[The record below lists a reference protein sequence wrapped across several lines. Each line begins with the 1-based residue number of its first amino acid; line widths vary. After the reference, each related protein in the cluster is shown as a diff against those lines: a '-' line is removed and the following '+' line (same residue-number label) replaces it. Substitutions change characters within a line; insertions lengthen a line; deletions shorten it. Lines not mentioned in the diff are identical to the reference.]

1 MNKTL
6 LILFSLIF
14 LIACNLKET
23 EQQKTQI
30 TVSILP
36 QKFLIEKIAPGRFNI
51 NVMIPPGASP
61 ATYDPTPQ
69 QMKDLSESVIYFRIG
84 YIGFEI
90 AWINNIQQTN
100 KDLNIVEPPNDLELI
115 SEKAHSHEDHIHEG
129 GIDPHIWLS
138 PRSVEKII
146 RTIYNE
152 LIRIDPENKSSFED
166 KYHKF
171 LSEIQD
177 LNKIITE
184 SLQNL
189 KNRKFLIFHPALTY
203 YARDYDL
210 IQIPMELEG
219 KNPTP
224 EHLKEIIDI
233 ANRDSIR
240 VILIQKQFD
249 KENAVT
255 VAKEIDGII
264 IQIDP
269 LSYEWLDNMED
280 ITKPLKEA
288 LTL

>member
-6 LILFSLIF
+6 LILISLILLF
-14 LIACNLKET
+14 ACNLKET

-36 QKFLIEKIAPGRFNI
+36 QKFFIEKIAPGKFNI

-61 ATYDPTPQ
+61 ASYDPTPQ

-84 YIGFEI
+84 YIGFEM

-100 KDLNIVEPPNDLELI
+100 KDLHIVEPPNDLELI
-115 SEKAHSHEDHIHEG
+115 SEKTHSHEDHIHEG

-152 LIRIDPENKSSFED
+152 LIRIDPENQSNYEEN
-166 KYHKF
+166 YHKF

-249 KENAVT
+249 QENAFT
-255 VAKEIDGII
+255 VAKEINGTI

-269 LSYEWLDNMED
+269 LAYDWLENMEE
-280 ITKPLKEA
+280 ITRSLKEA
-288 LTL
+288 LIL